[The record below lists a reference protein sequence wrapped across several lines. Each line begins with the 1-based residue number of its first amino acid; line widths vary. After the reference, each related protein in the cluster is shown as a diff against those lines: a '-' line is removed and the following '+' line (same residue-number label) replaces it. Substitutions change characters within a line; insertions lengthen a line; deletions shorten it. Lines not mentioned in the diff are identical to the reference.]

1 MPAIRW
7 TMGSC
12 PRSRAEGAVASFLAI
27 AGRRPVPLPVVAA
40 SICLL
45 FAAIGLAVL
54 DHYGVGVDEFF
65 QRRIGILNLD
75 YLLGNADLGHF
86 ISVGHNRF
94 YGISFELPLL
104 LVERA
109 LGLGDLRDVLLMRHL
124 LTHLF
129 FLLGAFFCGLLAHRM
144 FGNRAL
150 AALAM
155 LLFLLHPRLY
165 AHSFFNSKDVPFA
178 AMFMI
183 ALFLTHRAFRSGTLG
198 SFALCG
204 VGVGLAA
211 NLRVFGLLLLLLVP
225 ALRALDLWLAC
236 GAAERRRILATT
248 GLFTVSAL
256 TTLYVLHPYYWTN
269 PLRFFDG
276 LQDLSQHAWR
286 IDNLFQGELLH
297 SHEVPPHYIPTWF
310 AVTAPPVTLL
320 LAGIG
325 AASACA
331 AGLVRPRRMLRNGEL
346 RFRLLLLGCSTL
358 PVAAAVALQSTIY
371 NGWRHLYF
379 LWVPASLLAA
389 SGLHWL
395 VGSCGRRVGSR
406 ARRVLAYGAT
416 GAGLVCVLAEMAS
429 LHPHQ
434 QIYFNWLVD
443 RSTPGALA
451 QRFDMD
457 YWRVSNRQVL
467 EHLLERHPGEV
478 LHVHD
483 RAPTLV
489 ENLQMLEE
497 PDRRRIL
504 SSPPQ
509 TAAFHIGGNPE
520 LRMRLMPSEPLIY
533 ELRAYGS
540 PYFQVVAPKL
550 VWGSLRPDGDSYRAA
565 YLSVTN
571 GGGLAARSRFD
582 VHLLNDA
589 LYYLREGCGPEDTGT
604 RFFLHLFPRNF
615 DDLPALR
622 RRHGFDNRDFDF
634 DWRGGHFDEVCI
646 TQEPLPDYP
655 IARIRTGQH
664 VGGGGPVVWKA
675 DFPVSED
682 GRPIQ
687 GV

>member
-1 MPAIRW
+1 M
-7 TMGSC
+7 
-12 PRSRAEGAVASFLAI
+12 
-27 AGRRPVPLPVVAA
+27 PLPVVAA

-45 FAAIGLAVL
+45 FAAVGLAVL
-54 DHYGVGVDEFF
+54 DHYGVGVDELF

-75 YLLGNADLGHF
+75 YVLGNADLGHF

-129 FLLGAFFCGLLAHRM
+129 FLLGAFFCGLLVHRM

-225 ALRALDLWLAC
+225 ALRALDLWFAS

-248 GLFTVSAL
+248 GLFTASAL
-256 TTLYVLHPYYWTN
+256 TTLYVLHPYYWPN
-269 PLRFFDG
+269 PLRFFEG
-276 LQDLSQHAWR
+276 LQVLSQHPTP
-286 IDNLFQGELLH
+286 IVNLFQGELVRWD
-297 SHEVPPHYIPTWF
+297 EVPPHYIPTWF
-310 AVTAPPVTLL
+310 AITAPPATLL
-320 LAGIG
+320 LAAVG
-325 AASACA
+325 AAASGA
-331 AGLVRPRRMLRNGEL
+331 AGLAQPRRALRNGEL
-346 RFRLLLLGCSTL
+346 RFRLLLLGCATL
-358 PVAAAVALQSTIY
+358 PVLAVIALQANTHS
-371 NGWRHLYF
+371 GWRHLYF
-379 LWVPASLLAA
+379 LWAPASLLAA

-395 VGSCGRRVGSR
+395 VGSGGGGGLGSR
-406 ARRVLAYGAT
+406 ARRMLAYGAA
-416 GAGLVCVLAEMAS
+416 GAGLACVLAEMAS

-457 YWRVSNRQVL
+457 YWRISNRQAL

-478 LHVHD
+478 LQVHD
-483 RAPTLV
+483 RAPSLFA
-489 ENLQMLEE
+489 NLQMLEE

-520 LRMRLMPSEPLIY
+520 SRMRLMPSEPLIY

-550 VWGSLRPDGDSYRAA
+550 VWGSLRPDGDSYRTA

-571 GGGLAARSRFD
+571 GDGLVARSRFD

-589 LYYLREGCGPEDTGT
+589 LYYLREGCGPEDTET
-604 RFFLHLFPRNF
+604 RFFLHLFPRHV
-615 DDLPALR
+615 DDLPTLR

-634 DWRGGHFDEVCI
+634 DWRGGRFDNVCI

-655 IARIRTGQH
+655 IVRIRTGQY
-664 VGGGGPVVWKA
+664 VRRGGPVIWKA
-675 DFPVSED
+675 DFPVD
-682 GRPIQ
+682 TRIAKQ
-687 GV
+687 